1 LRTFTIDNAL
11 CIGCGICRKAC
22 PQNAI
27 VGERKQA
34 HYVIEDRCIGCGACV
49 SACPKDAIGIAQW
62 QEVSL

>member
-1 LRTFTIDNAL
+1 M
-11 CIGCGICRKAC
+11 CRKAC

-49 SACPKDAIGIAQW
+49 SACPKDAIGIAPW
-62 QEVSL
+62 QEVTL